1 MKFFIVF
8 ATLVAAASAV
18 PYATHGG
25 IVNTG
30 ASAVSRSD
38 DVSYCVHQFIYE

>member
-1 MKFFIVF
+1 MKFFILLAF
-8 ATLVAAASAV
+8 VASASAV
-18 PYATHGG
+18 PAAVG

-38 DVSYCVHQFIYE
+38 NVRVILTF